1 MDRLRNLP
9 PDPVEAQQV
18 PVEGVDLPES
28 DEAVQSDFAPAPD
41 QTTFVENEG
50 LLNRKDRGPS
60 HDHADVEGEDL
71 GEAARAAQ
79 RGRTA

>member
-9 PDPVEAQQV
+9 PDPVEAAQV

-28 DEAVQSDFAPAPD
+28 DQAVQGDFTPASD
-41 QTTFVENEG
+41 QTRFVENEG
-50 LLNRKDRGPS
+50 LLNRKDRDPAR
-60 HDHADVEGEDL
+60 ADDGVEGEGI